1 MSDNNLLKYKYYNNK
16 TKTKTKKRKCKF
28 IFDLTK
34 CDESPNKKNNSHS
47 CEKLNIRNQDMNINL
62 KSNIKILNKIFEI
75 KNIDD
80 LEILPLTNIN
90 YLYSAWKSSNLIDEN
105 FESKILN
112 VNDFEINYN
121 TFEITTKNEKADK
134 QLEDE
139 QFWELYIDHLILNN
153 YIKNG
158 KQFLRAINLAFSK
171 VKFNY
176 KILLAYYL
184 EKIKIL
190 NPIKKDGNILYNDD
204 IYIQLLDGPVKSRIE
219 EDKRN
224 LITDVNIRK
233 IRNQNNLDTTSEFT
247 PVSKKSKKE

>member
-1 MSDNNLLKYKYYNNK
+1 MSDKNLLKYKYYNNI
-16 TKTKTKKRKCKF
+16 TKTKKRKIKF

-34 CDESPNKKNNSHS
+34 GDESPNKKYNSHS
-47 CEKLNIRNQDMNINL
+47 CEKLNTRNQNMNINL
-62 KSNIKILNKIFEI
+62 KNNIKTLNKIFEI

-90 YLYSAWKSSNLIDEN
+90 YLYSAWKSSNLIDKN
-105 FESKILN
+105 FETKILN
-112 VNDFEINYN
+112 DNDFEINYN

-139 QFWELYIDHLILNN
+139 LFWELFIDHLILNN
-153 YIKNG
+153 HIKNG
-158 KQFLRAINLAFSK
+158 KQFLKAINLAFSK
-171 VKFNY
+171 LKFNY
-176 KILLAYYL
+176 KFLLIYYL
-184 EKIKIL
+184 EKIKKF
-190 NPIKKDGNILYNDD
+190 NPIIKDGNILYNDD

-224 LITDVNIRK
+224 LITDIK
-233 IRNQNNLDTTSEFT
+233 IGKNRNQNNLDTTHEFT